1 MKLSCFIIDD
11 EPLALGLLETYVER
25 TDFLVLEG
33 KYTSALA
40 AVEDICTQ
48 LPNLVFLDIQMAD
61 LNGLEF
67 AKSISPE
74 TRIIFTTAFEQYAL
88 ESYRLNALD
97 YLLKPFSYA
106 DFLRAATKALQ
117 WYELKHKAEETGGDV
132 VKDSVFIKVDYK
144 LVRLEIRRILYIEGF
159 KDYIRIYLED
169 DSRPLM
175 THMTLK
181 AFEAMLPSVKFMR
194 VHKSFIVHTDKIKEV
209 EKNKIIFGKIR
220 IPVSDSYRDLFQSYI
235 GAKILRE

>member
-40 AVEDICTQ
+40 AVEDIYTQ
-48 LPNLVFLDIQMAD
+48 HPNLVFLDIQMAD

-181 AFEAMLPSVKFMR
+181 AFEAMLPSDKFMR

>member
-40 AVEDICTQ
+40 AVEDIYTQ
-48 LPNLVFLDIQMAD
+48 RPNLVFLDIQMAD

-117 WYELKHKAEETGGDV
+117 WYELKHKAEETGSDV

-181 AFEAMLPSVKFMR
+181 AFEAMLPSDKFMR

-235 GAKILRE
+235 GAKILSE

>member
-40 AVEDICTQ
+40 AVEDIYTQ

-181 AFEAMLPSVKFMR
+181 AFEAMLPSDKFMR

-235 GAKILRE
+235 GAKILSE

>member
-40 AVEDICTQ
+40 AVEDIYTQ
-48 LPNLVFLDIQMAD
+48 RPNLVFLDIQMAD

-67 AKSISPE
+67 AKSISLE

-181 AFEAMLPSVKFMR
+181 AFEAMLPSDKFMR

>member
-181 AFEAMLPSVKFMR
+181 AFEAMLPSDKFMR

-235 GAKILRE
+235 GTKILRE

>member
-181 AFEAMLPSVKFMR
+181 AFEAMLPSDKFMR

-235 GAKILRE
+235 GAKILSE

>member
-40 AVEDICTQ
+40 AVEDIYTQ
-48 LPNLVFLDIQMAD
+48 RPNLVFLDIQMAD

-181 AFEAMLPSVKFMR
+181 AFEAMLPSDKFMR

-235 GAKILRE
+235 GAKILSE

>member
-33 KYTSALA
+33 KYTSASA

-48 LPNLVFLDIQMAD
+48 RPNLVFLDIQMAD

-181 AFEAMLPSVKFMR
+181 AFEAMLPSDKFMR

-220 IPVSDSYRDLFQSYI
+220 ISVSDSYRDLFQSYI
-235 GAKILRE
+235 GAKILSE

>member
-11 EPLALGLLETYVER
+11 EPLALGLLETYVNR
-25 TDFLVLEG
+25 TDFLVLTG
-33 KYTSALA
+33 KYSSALA
-40 AVEDICTQ
+40 AVEAICQ
-48 LPNLVFLDIQMAD
+48 ERPNLVFLDIQMAD

-67 AKSISPE
+67 AKSIPSD

-117 WYELKHKAEETGGDV
+117 WYELKHKAEEMGGDV

-144 LVRLEIRRILYIEGF
+144 LVRLEIRRILYYCCPINSI
-159 KDYIRIYLED
+159 KYKNSTARALCIQW
-169 DSRPLM
+169 S
-175 THMTLK
+175 
-181 AFEAMLPSVKFMR
+181 
-194 VHKSFIVHTDKIKEV
+194 SFILSIQAPSKYGQLTI
-209 EKNKIIFGKIR
+209 
-220 IPVSDSYRDLFQSYI
+220 LF
-235 GAKILRE
+235 L

>member
-25 TDFLVLEG
+25 TDFLVLTG
-33 KYTSALA
+33 KYSSALS
-40 AVEDICTQ
+40 AVEAICQ
-48 LPNLVFLDIQMAD
+48 ERPNLVFLDIQMAD

-67 AKSISPE
+67 AKSISPD

-97 YLLKPFSYA
+97 YLLKPFSYS

-117 WYELKHKAEETGGDV
+117 WYEMKRKAEETGDDIT
-132 VKDSVFIKVDYK
+132 KDSVFIKVDYR
-144 LVRLEIRRILYIEGF
+144 LVRLEIRRIVYIEGF

-169 DSRPLM
+169 DVKPLL

-181 AFEAMLPSVKFMR
+181 TIEAMLPADKFMR
-194 VHKSFIVHTDKIKEV
+194 VHKSFIVHTDKITEV
-209 EKNKIIFGKIR
+209 ERNKIIFGKVR
-220 IPVSDSYRDLFQSYI
+220 IPVSESYKNVFQRFLSE
-235 GAKILRE
+235 KMVNE

>member
-11 EPLALGLLETYVER
+11 EPLALGLLETYVKR

-40 AVEDICTQ
+40 AVEDIYTQ
-48 LPNLVFLDIQMAD
+48 RPNLVFLDIQMAD

-181 AFEAMLPSVKFMR
+181 AFEAMLPSDKFMR

-235 GAKILRE
+235 GAKILSE

>member
-11 EPLALGLLETYVER
+11 EPLALGLLETYVNR
-25 TDFLVLEG
+25 TDFLVLTG
-33 KYTSALA
+33 KYSSALA
-40 AVEDICTQ
+40 AVEAICQ
-48 LPNLVFLDIQMAD
+48 ERPNLVFLDIQMAD

-67 AKSISPE
+67 AKSIPSD

-106 DFLRAATKALQ
+106 DFLRAATKVLQ
-117 WYELKHKAEETGGDV
+117 WYELKHKAEEMGGDV

-181 AFEAMLPSVKFMR
+181 AFEAMLPSDKFMR

-220 IPVSDSYRDLFQSYI
+220 IPVSESYRDLFQSYI
-235 GAKILRE
+235 NGKTISE

>member
-40 AVEDICTQ
+40 AVEDIYTQ
-48 LPNLVFLDIQMAD
+48 RPNLVFLDIQMAD

-181 AFEAMLPSVKFMR
+181 AFEAMLPSDKFMR

-220 IPVSDSYRDLFQSYI
+220 IPVSESYRDLFQSYI
-235 GAKILRE
+235 NGKTISE

>member
-48 LPNLVFLDIQMAD
+48 RPNLVFLDIQMAD

-117 WYELKHKAEETGGDV
+117 WYELKHKAEETEGDV

-181 AFEAMLPSVKFMR
+181 AFEAMLPSDKFMR

-235 GAKILRE
+235 GAKILSE

>member
-25 TDFLVLEG
+25 TDSLVLEG

-181 AFEAMLPSVKFMR
+181 AFEAMLPSDKFMR

-235 GAKILRE
+235 GAKILSE

>member
-1 MKLSCFIIDD
+1 M
-11 EPLALGLLETYVER
+11 ER

-40 AVEDICTQ
+40 AVEDIYTQ
-48 LPNLVFLDIQMAD
+48 RPNLVFLDIQMAD

-181 AFEAMLPSVKFMR
+181 AFEAMLPSDKFMR

-235 GAKILRE
+235 GAKILSE

>member
-181 AFEAMLPSVKFMR
+181 AFEAMLPSDKFMR

-220 IPVSDSYRDLFQSYI
+220 IPVSESYRDLFQSYI
-235 GAKILRE
+235 NGKTISE

>member
-40 AVEDICTQ
+40 AVEDIYTQ
-48 LPNLVFLDIQMAD
+48 RPNLVFLDIQMAD

-181 AFEAMLPSVKFMR
+181 AFEAMLPSDKFMR

>member
-181 AFEAMLPSVKFMR
+181 AFEAMLPSDKFMR